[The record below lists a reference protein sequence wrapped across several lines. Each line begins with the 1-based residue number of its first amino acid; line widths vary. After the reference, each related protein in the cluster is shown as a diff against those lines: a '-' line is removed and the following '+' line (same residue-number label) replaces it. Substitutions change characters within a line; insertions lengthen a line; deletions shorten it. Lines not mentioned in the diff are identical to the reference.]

1 MGCRLVAVSVKI
13 CGNRRLPIGKENT
26 AHDPHARPNRPR
38 RKPKQSRGESGREKR
53 ASEAEE
59 EEEGGSM
66 DATPAAARR
75 KKKAPAEAA
84 KKRPGGGAR
93 GPGPGASPAAPP
105 ADPTGSGAAAC
116 CVLCACLP
124 VAVLCVARRCCGRWR
139 RRLAPG
145 GSSSFSDA
153 EAGEFLPGGG
163 ARRRAMGR
171 EEGQPQARSRSPR
184 GRGGRT
190 T

>member
-1 MGCRLVAVSVKI
+1 
-13 CGNRRLPIGKENT
+13 
-26 AHDPHARPNRPR
+26 
-38 RKPKQSRGESGREKR
+38 
-53 ASEAEE
+53 
-59 EEEGGSM
+59 M

-105 ADPTGSGAAAC
+105 ADPTGSGAAAAECAAAC

-124 VAVLCVARRCCGRWR
+124 VAVLCCVARARCCGRWRRRPR

-153 EAGEFLPGGG
+153 EVGEFLPGGA

>member
-1 MGCRLVAVSVKI
+1 
-13 CGNRRLPIGKENT
+13 
-26 AHDPHARPNRPR
+26 
-38 RKPKQSRGESGREKR
+38 
-53 ASEAEE
+53 
-59 EEEGGSM
+59 M

-75 KKKAPAEAA
+75 KKAPAEAV
-84 KKRPGGGAR
+84 KKRPGGGVR
-93 GPGPGASPAAPP
+93 GPGPGASPAAPS

-124 VAVLCVARRCCGRWR
+124 VAVLCVARRCCPCVPVRRACSWPVAVLCVARQCCGRWR
-139 RRLAPG
+139 RRPHRRLAPG

-171 EEGQPQARSRSPR
+171 EEGQPQARAHDGGTRR
-184 GRGGRT
+184 EGRGKKEKM
-190 T
+190 